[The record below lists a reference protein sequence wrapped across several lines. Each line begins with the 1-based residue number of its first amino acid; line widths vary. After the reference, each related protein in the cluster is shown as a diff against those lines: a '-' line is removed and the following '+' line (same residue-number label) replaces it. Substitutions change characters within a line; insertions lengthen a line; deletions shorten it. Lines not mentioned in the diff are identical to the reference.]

1 MTERLQK
8 KRCLVTGAAQGIG
21 LAIAQAFAREGAIV
35 CATDIR
41 LDALRAVGL
50 PESVRCEQLDVC
62 DSTAASSVVRSAGVL
77 DVLVNCAGYVAVGD
91 LLTCTEQ
98 DMRRSLEINVMSIF
112 NLSQAVLPG
121 MIANGGGHII
131 NIASVVSTTKTAP
144 GRFAYA
150 SSKAAVLAMTRSIAL
165 DYVSKGIRC
174 NSISPGTVDTP
185 SLHDRI
191 GGQPQSDELRRQMIA
206 RQPMGRFGTAAEVAE
221 TAVFLASDEARFM
234 TGADLV
240 IDGGMSL

>member
-1 MTERLQK
+1 
-8 KRCLVTGAAQGIG
+8 
-21 LAIAQAFAREGAIV
+21 
-35 CATDIR
+35 
-41 LDALRAVGL
+41 
-50 PESVRCEQLDVC
+50 
-62 DSTAASSVVRSAGVL
+62 
-77 DVLVNCAGYVAVGD
+77 
-91 LLTCTEQ
+91 
-98 DMRRSLEINVMSIF
+98 
-112 NLSQAVLPG
+112 

>member
-1 MTERLQK
+1 MANRLTGK
-8 KRCLVTGAAQGIG
+8 NCLVTGAAQGIG
-21 LAIAQAFAREGAIV
+21 FAITQAFLREGATV
-35 CATDIR
+35 LATDLR
-41 LDALRAVGL
+41 LEALQATGL
-50 PESVRCEQLDVC
+50 TGNVRFAQLDVT
-62 DSTAASSVVRSAGVL
+62 DVAAARDVIASVGEI
-77 DVLVNCAGYVAVGD
+77 DVLVNCAGFVAVGD
-91 LLTCTEQ
+91 ALSCSEQ
-98 DMRRSLEINVMSIF
+98 DLRRSLEINVMSVF

-121 MIANGGGHII
+121 MIERGRGHII

-144 GRFAYA
+144 NRFAYA
-150 SSKAAVLAMTRSIAL
+150 SSKAAVLAMTKSIAL

-191 GGQPQSDELRRQMIA
+191 SSGQDPETLRNQMIA
-206 RQPMGRFGTAAEVAE
+206 RQPMGRFGSTAEIAE
-221 TAVFLASDEARFM
+221 TAVFLASEEAAFM